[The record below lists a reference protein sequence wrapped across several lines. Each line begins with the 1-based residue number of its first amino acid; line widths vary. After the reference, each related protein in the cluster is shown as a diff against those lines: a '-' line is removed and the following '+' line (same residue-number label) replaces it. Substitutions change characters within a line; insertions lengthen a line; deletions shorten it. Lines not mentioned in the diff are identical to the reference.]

1 MKTFSKMLVL
11 FMTLTLGG
19 YAGVLAAP
27 LDLTG
32 NVATFGSIFVIAA
45 GALVG
50 LFVGG
55 LIWLLWD

>member
-1 MKTFSKMLVL
+1 MKLFSKMLIL
-11 FMTLTLGG
+11 LLTFTLGG

-27 LDLTG
+27 HDLAG
-32 NVATFGSIFVIAA
+32 HAATLGSIFVITV

-55 LIWLLWD
+55 LIWLIWE